1 MVLSV
6 ASIDRRVAPVGGNIY
21 RSDDLFRIDSQIIPE
36 SWISAKGNENKV
48 VLVRHQYSSWSVK
61 CRFSVFPR

>member
-6 ASIDRRVAPVGGNIY
+6 ASIDRRVTPVGGNIY
-21 RSDDLFRIDSQIIPE
+21 RSDVLFRIDSQIIPE
-36 SWISAKGNENKV
+36 SWISAKGNENK
-48 VLVRHQYSSWSVK
+48 LYLFGINTLRGVK